1 VSIGSKSAG
10 SSTYLT
16 TTVIWPVARGI
27 ASSAPL
33 ATVTNLKG
41 NGSITRFLRVFP
53 TGYKSGPGKPV
64 GASWSYPVVRIR

>member
-1 VSIGSKSAG
+1 MADIADFLWKIDRNAQVAYILEDGAPGKG
-10 SSTYLT
+10 
-16 TTVIWPVARGI
+16 VII
-27 ASSAPL
+27 
-33 ATVTNLKG
+33 